1 MGQAL
6 GQLHLKAEEPEAKK
20 KKVSGPCEW
29 EVPGLAFGTRSEP
42 LMTLLLC
49 LEFPPSRQ
57 PASVS
62 EFHPLIGLAWTV
74 PCSFLSHCLSLCG
87 SLAASATP
95 PARQLIAV
103 RIGTLVLRMWAGCH
117 LGS

>member
-6 GQLHLKAEEPEAKK
+6 RRLHLKAEEPKQK

-29 EVPGLAFGTRSEP
+29 EVPELAFGTRSKP

-57 PASVS
+57 PAHVS
-62 EFHPLIGLAWTV
+62 DFHPLFGLAWTE
-74 PCSFLSHCLSLCG
+74 PCSFLSHCLSFCG

-95 PARQLIAV
+95 PVRQLIAV